1 LSDFL
6 VGLGLVFVIEGLIY
20 ALFPVEALKLYECL
34 KAIPSEQ
41 LRMVGLITAIVGL
54 SIVWLVRG
62 A

>member
-1 LSDFL
+1 MSDFL

-20 ALFPVEALKLYECL
+20 ALFPSEALKLYERL